1 MEHNKINEVIK
12 LITEIENLCAEND
25 LSKEETKATMLNIIK
40 SCSAEQTQ
48 TQTTEGGESLPPS
61 PSSTHSSTSFTYPSY
76 PSSKEDKI
84 KLFEHM
90 YERLDDIIANLRSYL
105 PLNNYS
111 SYLTLPTKLLEAL
124 VKTAGKQKDNSKFYS
139 HKLHLQTVCISTR
152 NKIIF
157 STDGSMYFG
166 AYQTDFTTSTSLPF
180 ADIPDLLLF
189 VDDISWFLKELNSSP
204 TSDKSS
210 CLLKYTP
217 PSKDE
222 EIPHIT
228 LYSMDKTLQKSVLS
242 FNNDDILYL
251 THRFTETLLNVDY
264 LKENSEAEAIA
275 DNQAVVLAIR
285 YMSRMLDIIKK
296 LDCQYFDFSKF
307 IYVSETS
314 SAPES
319 KVYID
324 EDKKFIIGIAGM
336 RK

>member
-111 SYLTLPTKLLEAL
+111 SYLTLPTKLLESL

-139 HKLHLQTVCISTR
+139 HKLHLQTICISTR

-166 AYQTDFTTSTSLPF
+166 AYQTDFATPTS

-204 TSDKSS
+204 TLDKSS

-222 EIPHIT
+222 DIPHIT
-228 LYSMDKTLQKSVLS
+228 LYSMDKTVEKSVLS

-251 THRFTETLLNVDY
+251 THTFTETFLNVEY
-264 LKENSEAEAIA
+264 LKN
-275 DNQAVVLAIR
+275 NRQAVANDDITLAIR

-307 IYVSETS
+307 IHISEPS
-314 SAPES
+314 DS

-336 RK
+336 RKDLN